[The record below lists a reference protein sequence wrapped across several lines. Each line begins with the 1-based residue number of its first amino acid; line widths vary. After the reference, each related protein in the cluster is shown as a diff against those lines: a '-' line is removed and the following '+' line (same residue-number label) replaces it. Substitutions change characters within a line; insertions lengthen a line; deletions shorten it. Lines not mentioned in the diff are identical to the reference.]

1 MKNMHIRGLL
11 FAALILAMTVL
22 AGCSRKPEA
31 APDQVAEA
39 LFELLF
45 KDDTAPMQEILGG
58 ASEEDVRR
66 DFFGGDGGASVA
78 RQIQSEMEAL
88 GPVLTEEEARNLY
101 DGIREVLGRLDFS
114 APLVSEE
121 DGRAVVSAQI
131 GYYGMDAVTD
141 VLTEA
146 VGEALNEYGQEN
158 LVSDE
163 AYNEFMK
170 LYFNKFVES
179 LGTLTPADGTRE
191 VTVEFEIVDVE
202 INGERIAAWMPVDA
216 QKFGTDL
223 TAAALAFGDIKEE

>member
-1 MKNMHIRGLL
+1 M
-11 FAALILAMTVL
+11 
-22 AGCSRKPEA
+22 
-31 APDQVAEA
+31 
-39 LFELLF
+39 
-45 KDDTAPMQEILGG
+45 
-58 ASEEDVRR
+58 
-66 DFFGGDGGASVA
+66 A

-114 APLVSEE
+114 ASLVSEE